1 MKNTINEFF
10 FKKKKKNLERINSRL
25 NDTEKWTSKL
35 EDKSSGTEAEQ
46 QWQKKIKRNE
56 NSLRDLWDNIKGTN
70 TRITGV
76 PEGEERKG
84 QKIYPYLKTQ
94 YLKTSLT
101 WKECPKIDRSKEDH
115 TKIHCN

>member
-1 MKNTINEFF
+1 MKNTTNEFF
-10 FKKKKKNLERINSRL
+10 LKKKKKKLERINSRL

-46 QWQKKIKRNE
+46 RQKKIKRNE

-70 TRITGV
+70 THITGV

-84 QKIYPYLKTQ
+84 QKIYHYLKTQ
-94 YLKTSLT
+94 
-101 WKECPKIDRSKEDH
+101 
-115 TKIHCN
+115 